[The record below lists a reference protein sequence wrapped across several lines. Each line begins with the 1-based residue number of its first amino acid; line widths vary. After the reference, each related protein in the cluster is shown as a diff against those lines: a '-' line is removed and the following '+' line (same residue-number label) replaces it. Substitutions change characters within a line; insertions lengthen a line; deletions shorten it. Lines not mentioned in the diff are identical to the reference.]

1 MALELIKQQTG
12 SSVTALAVENC
23 FTADYDV
30 YILQVA
36 KGDFASNAYI
46 WARFIDSGGS
56 VITDSE
62 YAYGSLD
69 MYSNTGFAELKST
82 SVTAIPGFGLS
93 TAGSAD
99 FGGITMYIFNPYASK
114 YTFMT
119 VQSSSKSTNLI
130 GNKIMG
136 AHKSQEQ
143 LSGIQLNRS
152 AGDSFDMT
160 INMYG
165 VKP

>member
-82 SVTAIPGFGLS
+82 SVTAIPAFGLS

-99 FGGITMYIFNPYASK
+99 FGGITMYI
-114 YTFMT
+114 
-119 VQSSSKSTNLI
+119 QSSSKSTYLI